1 MPGVYREKV
10 CPVCDKV
17 HRKRGKFC
25 GQSCANSQRPIS
37 DNIRK
42 NMRNVARDF
51 NQTPAGIAQ
60 QKMFA
65 NTVFKSEDFA
75 IDIPVFR
82 DVDDYDILDGY
93 EPGEKW

>member
-1 MPGVYREKV
+1 
-10 CPVCDKV
+10 
-17 HRKRGKFC
+17 
-25 GQSCANSQRPIS
+25 
-37 DNIRK
+37 
-42 NMRNVARDF
+42 MRNVARDF